1 MAEEIFTVTKS
12 EDPRLTQPAHSF
24 CAAQGASAISIVQ
37 VAAATQS
44 ATNWT
49 FSIIPPSPQVGI
61 QKCPLIDATLTLQV
75 ACIQSDG
82 SGINGNSRIAMD
94 PNYAPFA
101 VIGRDIAV
109 GRGAPLGQIVSAY
122 NITINNAAVQQQNV
136 PLPDLL
142 HVLEGPKGRAGHGT
156 TMRTPF
162 TASWDDA
169 RGSLWALGASG
180 GSMLAEGDV
189 GPGAYN
195 AVYVDNN
202 GTELAGL
209 NDAGLGAGNGWYPYV
224 AGVAPTATSTFFQNG
239 VPVTS
244 PIGAGV
250 AHAIYIRYRFV
261 DAVMCS
267 PFGFNY
273 DTSFKETVLYGISSM
288 TIQAQLTPGSV
299 ARLLQND
306 TTSGCIMVNQAT
318 QGTPGLVMP
327 AGFQGTSGD
336 LQNIAGNANGNSA
349 SVQGVKIW
357 MTYLSPSIQSTLPPR
372 SIATLCNLQYF
383 QQRTSG
389 RLNGNPGTPGY
400 SLSQGTINFQAVTFS
415 NVPDLIMVS
424 IRPDPLTML
433 PSDAD
438 FCCTIPDGGIQQF
451 VFANQ
456 SGLFSGWTAE
466 ALNQMSRNNGSRAS
480 LAQYG
485 GSEGAGMVTIAGQ
498 KVAAGGSILL
508 IRPGV
513 DFPLPTGVTVGST
526 GQVQLSFTINFNA
539 TGSFNTAAPRVY
551 ICTVTAISSGFFVTD
566 NGVSRQLLV
575 GLDEQTILNAPLGP
589 DRFMAQRLAGGAFH
603 HGMSNGGNGLW
614 DKLKSWGAKAAAVG
628 HHVMENKDHYAHL
641 ARTAMGHAQHA
652 RGMIHGMMGHGSGL
666 GGSGYHH
673 RHKSLAE
680 SLG

>member
-44 ATNWT
+44 ASNWT

-61 QKCPLIDATLTLQV
+61 QKCPLLDATLTFQV
-75 ACIQSDG
+75 VCVQSDG
-82 SGINGNSRIAMD
+82 SGVNGNSIIPMD
-94 PNYAPFA
+94 PNFAPFA
-101 VIGRDIAV
+101 VWGRDIGI
-109 GRGAPLGQIVSAY
+109 GRAAPLGQLVSAF

-136 PLPDLL
+136 PLPDLV

-156 TMRTPF
+156 MMRTPF

-169 RGSLWALGASG
+169 RGSLWSLGASG
-180 GSMLAEGDV
+180 ASMLAEGDV

-195 AVYVDNN
+195 VVYCDDQGN
-202 GTELAGL
+202 ELAGIRQP
-209 NDAGLGAGNGWYPYV
+209 GQVQGSGWYPYNSV
-224 AGVAPTATSTFFQNG
+224 TGTPDKFSTFFQNG

-244 PIGAGV
+244 PIGAGY
-250 AHAIYIRYRFV
+250 AHAIYVRVRLV

-267 PFGFNY
+267 PLGFNY

-288 TIQAQLTPGSV
+288 TIQAQLTTGSV
-299 ARLLQND
+299 ARIIQND
-306 TTSGCIMVNQAT
+306 TTSGCIMVNQFNL
-318 QGTPGLVMP
+318 GTPGLQMP
-327 AGFQGTSGD
+327 TAFQGTSGD
-336 LQNIAGNANGNSA
+336 LQNVANNATGNNSA
-349 SVQGVKIW
+349 VKDVKIW

-389 RLNGNPGTPGY
+389 GLLNTGIPGIT
-400 SLSQGTINFQAVTFS
+400 LSTQQINFQSVTFS
-415 NVPDLIMVS
+415 NVPDLICIS
-424 IRPDPLTML
+424 IRPDPLTMTA
-433 PSDAD
+433 SDAD
-438 FCCTIPDGGIQQF
+438 FCCTIPDSGIQQF

-485 GSEGAGMVTIAGQ
+485 GSEGKGMVTVSGQ

-539 TGSFNTAAPRVY
+539 TGSYVTAGPRVY

-614 DKLKSWGAKAAAVG
+614 DKLKSWGAKAASVG

-641 ARTAMGHAQHA
+641 ARTAMGHAQAA
-652 RGMIHGMMGHGSGL
+652 RGMARGMMGKGL
-666 GGSGYHH
+666 GGSGMHE
-673 RHKSLAE
+673 SLA
-680 SLG
+680 SRLG